1 MASVE
6 EQIKLLIGLQ
16 KLDKQI
22 FKLKRDLGNQP
33 VLIRAAEESFKAKEA
48 SLKKKEEEAKAL
60 AVKRK
65 EKEGEL
71 QAKEEGIKRLQ
82 GQLYQ
87 IKTNKEYQAMEKE
100 IAGQK
105 ADISVIEEEIIKVF
119 DQMDECAKG
128 AAKEKEVLNQERKV
142 FDEEKVKIE
151 AGAKE
156 MEAALQKLNAERAEL
171 AKNVDKIYLSKYERI
186 LHSKNGLAMVSVEHD
201 ACGGCNIN
209 LPPQVI
215 NEIRL
220 KEELIFCGSCAR
232 ILYIEEE
239 QGGGQ

>member
-1 MASVE
+1 MVSLE

-22 FKLKRDLGNQP
+22 FKLRRDLESQP
-33 VLIRAAEESFKAKEA
+33 ILIRAAEESLKAKEA
-48 SLKKKEEEAKAL
+48 GLKKKEEEAKAL

-65 EKEGEL
+65 EKEIEL
-71 QAKEEGIKRLQ
+71 QAKEDGIKKLQ

-100 IAGQK
+100 IAGKK
-105 ADISVIEEEIIKVF
+105 ADISVIEEEIIKIF
-119 DQMDECAKG
+119 DQIDECAKG
-128 AAKEKEVLNQERKV
+128 AAKEKETLSQERRV
-142 FDEEKVKIE
+142 FDEEKKKIE
-151 AGAKE
+151 ASSKE
-156 MEAALQKLNAERAEL
+156 MEVAMQKLNAERSEL
-171 AKNVDKIYLSKYERI
+171 AQKIDKEYLSKYERI
-186 LHSKNGLAMVSVEHD
+186 LHSKNGLAMVNVEHE

-220 KEELIFCGSCAR
+220 KEELIFCGNCAR

>member
-1 MASVE
+1 MVSVE

-16 KLDKQI
+16 KLDRQI
-22 FKLKRDLGNQP
+22 FKLRRDLGNQP
-33 VLIRAAEESFKAKEA
+33 ILIRAMEESFKAKEA
-48 SLKKKEEEAKAL
+48 DLKKKEEEAKTL

-65 EKEGEL
+65 EKEVEL
-71 QAKEEGIKRLQ
+71 QAKEEGIKKLQ
-82 GQLYQ
+82 AQLYQ
-87 IKTNKEYQAMEKE
+87 LKTNKEYQAMEKE
-100 IAGQK
+100 IAGQR
-105 ADISVIEEEIIKVF
+105 ADVSVIEEEIIKIF
-119 DQMDECAKG
+119 DQIDECAKG
-128 AAKEKEVLNQERKV
+128 AAKEKEALTQGRKV
-142 FDEEKVKIE
+142 FDEEKKKIE
-151 AGAKE
+151 TSSSQ
-156 MEAALQKLNAERAEL
+156 MEAALQKLNAERSEL
-171 AKNVDKIYLSKYERI
+171 AQKVDKVYLSKYDRI

-239 QGGGQ
+239 HNGGQ